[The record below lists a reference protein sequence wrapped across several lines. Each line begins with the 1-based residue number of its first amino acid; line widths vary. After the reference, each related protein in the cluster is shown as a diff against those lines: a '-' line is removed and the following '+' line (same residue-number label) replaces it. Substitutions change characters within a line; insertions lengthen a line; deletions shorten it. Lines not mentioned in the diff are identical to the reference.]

1 MTQKNKEPFL
11 PIVTIDDILSYRI
24 DDAKTH
30 TKSLL
35 VNAVAKALQKPN
47 LWDSS
52 KLAKYLNLD
61 RHKLSCALQI
71 ETGQSLQDIVIKY
84 KLVRT
89 LEYIEAHPKANI
101 SEVAGQNGYSSRSS
115 LWRLLKRHSPN
126 TLEILNNR

>member
-24 DDAKTH
+24 DDASTH
-30 TKSLL
+30 TKSRL
-35 VNAVAKALQKPN
+35 VNAVAKALQKPK

-52 KLAKYLNLD
+52 KLANYLNLD

-71 ETGQSLQDIVIKY
+71 ETGQSLRDIVTKY

-89 LEYIEAHPKANI
+89 LEYVDGHPSANI
-101 SEVAGQNGYSSRSS
+101 SEVAEQNEYSSRSS
-115 LWRLLKRHSPN
+115 LWRFLERHSPK